1 MTVKEN
7 YREIH
12 KINSHVSEVIHNYA
26 IYLIFI
32 GQSHV
37 EGKVLLEQAKRI
49 YFEKKEKEEN
59 DMGIFTLKNSEYGDL
74 TAIENSFNSIIR
86 VSLEEEAIGKII
98 YANAAFTEL
107 TGYVKEDIT
116 ERTIEKILPSIY
128 NYHHKNAIKIWMND
142 EAKMILASN
151 NSYVTNPHNGFVRQ
165 KNGFLMPVNYRIS
178 FNTEENCFLTVMRPD
193 PVAYTGFNCK
203 IYIITNAQGVIK
215 DISPL
220 GYMYFRIGKEEI

>member
-32 GQSHV
+32 GQSHM

-74 TAIENSFNSIIR
+74 TSIEQSFNSIIK
-86 VSLEEEAIGKII
+86 VSLEEEALGKII

-116 ERTIEKILPSIY
+116 ERTI
-128 NYHHKNAIKIWMND
+128 
-142 EAKMILASN
+142 
-151 NSYVTNPHNGFVRQ
+151 
-165 KNGFLMPVNYRIS
+165 
-178 FNTEENCFLTVMRPD
+178 
-193 PVAYTGFNCK
+193 
-203 IYIITNAQGVIK
+203 
-215 DISPL
+215 
-220 GYMYFRIGKEEI
+220 